1 VVSGFWRIAAR
12 LAWRDLRSSPARAA
26 FLAATIAIGV
36 ASVGGVRGA
45 DAAAREVL
53 SRDVRM
59 WLGGDLCVDT
69 GEAVDE
75 GRVAALDG
83 WRAEGID
90 WTLVTWLLSM
100 ASSSQSPDA
109 GYLAIMAIDPGKYPF
124 YGAPTMAP
132 RIPLR
137 QALTPDSAVISE
149 AAVRRFHV
157 GAGDSIR
164 IGGQWFRIAAVIR
177 AEPERFGS
185 VFGWGPR
192 AIVSEAGLERL
203 AAASAANAPLHRILL
218 RLPRGADLGAAR
230 KRLRELAPEGAV
242 ADYRDAASPAIAKA
256 EMVLSF
262 CAVAAFLALAMGVMG
277 VAVTVRQALDQR
289 METLAVMRMLGARG
303 WQMAAFFGFETAWL
317 AAAGLAA
324 GIPLGW
330 WMRHSLLW
338 LGGKYVPF
346 LDAARGGDWALAEIA
361 IAAGA
366 MIFPMVLQPAAAIH
380 KLRPLRVLRRDTET
394 GGATL
399 AGVRQTFLPAALVAG
414 AAWLA
419 VAVRMLHSVAT
430 AALLLGALTA
440 ASFAAAGLAAGG
452 LSCLRWWAGLSG
464 RRMVKMG
471 VERLEGGRR
480 RSATT
485 IVSLAIGLM
494 LIAGTYET
502 AGAVARAA
510 TASLPY
516 GDANLLVGNF
526 QDEHR
531 ELVRSYLSAQPG
543 AEAVRMMSMAA
554 LRLADVDGKPG
565 TERLYLVECDQSA
578 GTGRLPMRVTVADD
592 LAARLGLRVGSRLIF
607 QARERTIPAV
617 VAAIHRSLAEERFW
631 YTFRVESAGLDLPN
645 RYDEAVVTV
654 RPDRLEAVRD
664 ALGARFPTLA
674 AITAGELRATIGDVY
689 ADGMML
695 IRLVAGYAIAGGL
708 SVLIAMVA
716 ASRAGRLREMGIL
729 AALGARPRTIAGIY
743 TVEFAAIGL
752 VAGAIGGLLACGF
765 GVVLTSALFRRLEIA
780 LEWRGIAGAVLAA
793 PLITIATGWLP
804 AWRLLRRKPMEALRR
819 E

>member
-1 VVSGFWRIAAR
+1 MLGGFWRIAAR

-26 FLAATIAIGV
+26 FLAATIALGV

-59 WLGGDLCVDT
+59 WLGGDICVNT
-69 GEAVDE
+69 GEAIDE
-75 GRVAALDG
+75 GRAAALDG

-90 WTLVTWLLSM
+90 WTPVTWLLSM

-124 YGAPTMAP
+124 YGAPTLAP
-132 RIPLR
+132 RLSLR

-149 AAVRRFHV
+149 AAVRRFQAGV
-157 GAGDSIR
+157 GDSIR
-164 IGGQWFRIAAVIR
+164 IGGQWFRIAAIVR

-192 AIVSEAGLERL
+192 AILSEAGLERI
-203 AAASAANAPLHRILL
+203 AAARAANAPLHRILV
-218 RLPRGADLGAAR
+218 RLPRGADLAAAR
-230 KRLRELAPEGAV
+230 NRLQELVPEGAV
-242 ADYRDAASPAIAKA
+242 ADYRDAAGPAIAKA
-256 EMVLSF
+256 ELVLSF
-262 CAVAAFLALAMGVMG
+262 CAVVAFLALAMSAMG
-277 VAVTVRQALDQR
+277 VAVTVRQALEQR

-324 GIPLGW
+324 GTPLGW
-330 WMRHSLLW
+330 WMRRSLLW

-366 MIFPMVLQPAAAIH
+366 MIFPMVLQPVAAIR
-380 KLRPLRVLRRDTET
+380 KLRPLRVLRRDIET
-394 GGATL
+394 RGAAL
-399 AGVRQTFLPAALVAG
+399 AGWRQTFLPALAAG

-430 AALLLGALTA
+430 AALLLGALA
-440 ASFAAAGLAAGG
+440 VASCAAAGLAAGG
-452 LSCLRWWAGLSG
+452 LGCLRWWAGRSG
-464 RRMVKMG
+464 WRMMKMG
-471 VERLEGGRR
+471 VDRLEGGRR
-480 RSATT
+480 RSAIM

-510 TASLPY
+510 TAALPY

-531 ELVRSYLSAQPG
+531 EQVRRYLSAQPG
-543 AEAVRMMSMAA
+543 TEAVKMIAMAG
-554 LRLADVDGKPG
+554 LRLADIDGKPA

-592 LAARLGLRVGSRLIF
+592 LAARLGLRAGSRLTF

-617 VAAIHRSLAEERFW
+617 VAAIHRSLGEERFW
-631 YTFRVESAGLDLPN
+631 YTFKLESAGLDLPN

-664 ALGARFPTLA
+664 AVGARFPTLA
-674 AITAGELRATIGDVY
+674 AITAEELRATIGGVF

-708 SVLIAMVA
+708 CVLLAMVA

-729 AALGARPRTIAGIY
+729 AVLGARPRTIAGIY

-752 VAGAIGGLLACGF
+752 LAGAIGGLLACGF

-780 LEWRGIAGAVLAA
+780 LEWRGIAGAVVAA
-793 PLITIATGWLP
+793 PLVTIAAGWLP
-804 AWRLLRRKPMEALRR
+804 AWRLLRRKPLEALRR